1 MRIEV
6 PLPDLGED
14 AGDEATVAFWYFE
27 VGDDVAEGDDLLEMV
42 TDKATFQVPSPAGGR
57 LSEVLSMEGDKV
69 KVGQVMAILEG

>member
-27 VGDDVAEGDDLLEMV
+27 PGESVTEGEDLVEMV
-42 TDKATFQVPSPAGGR
+42 TDKATFQVPCPSTGKLA
-57 LSEVLSMEGDKV
+57 EIIANENEKI